1 MIMYSK
7 KVMLL
12 LLLFLI
18 FLSSCQP
25 AKESNR
31 EDQKLRV
38 IATIFPIYDFA
49 RNIGGDRIK
58 VTMLLPPGTD
68 AHHYELRPE
77 DIVKVSKADVFLFT
91 NFEMEHWAYKIINA
105 AAENTNMMAI
115 ETGKGAV
122 LLPFNEE
129 KEKSG
134 RKGFPI

>member
-1 MIMYSK
+1 MYSK
-7 KVMLL
+7 KMMLL
-12 LLLFLI
+12 FLLFLI

-68 AHHYELRPE
+68 AHHYELKPE
-77 DIVKVSKADVFLFT
+77 DIVKVSKADVFLF
-91 NFEMEHWAYKIINA
+91 HK
-105 AAENTNMMAI
+105 
-115 ETGKGAV
+115 
-122 LLPFNEE
+122 L
-129 KEKSG
+129 
-134 RKGFPI
+134 